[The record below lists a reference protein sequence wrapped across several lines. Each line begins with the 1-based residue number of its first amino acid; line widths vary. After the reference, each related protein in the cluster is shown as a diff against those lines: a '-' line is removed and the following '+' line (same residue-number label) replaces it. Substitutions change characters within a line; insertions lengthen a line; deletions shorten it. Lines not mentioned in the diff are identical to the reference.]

1 MGSRYYFLSSMSM
14 LRFSDKAP
22 VSWENFLSQARGN
35 VSESE
40 YDALCSIEDRSESQN
55 AFLVK
60 WKELN
65 RKLDDAVNAQ
75 RRQNLHREEKSGAV
89 FVDYEIGKTASAA
102 LNAKDPLEAEMI
114 LMRFRYDWL
123 EQQKGLDPFSEAA
136 LLSYALQLRILIR
149 KDLFTV
155 EAGNEQFSSMFDSIQ
170 NELNL
175 E

>member
-14 LRFSDKAP
+14 LRFPDKAP
-22 VSWENFLSQARGN
+22 MTWEDFLEQAKGN

-40 YDALCSIEDRSESQN
+40 YEALCSIDDRSESRN

-60 WKELN
+60 WSELN
-65 RKLDDAVNAQ
+65 RKLDDAVNVR
-75 RRQNLHREEKSGAV
+75 RRQNLHREEKAGSV
-89 FVDYEIGKTASAA
+89 FVDYEIGKTANAA

-136 LLSYALQLRILIR
+136 LFAYALQLRILIR

-155 EAGNEQFSSMFDSIQ
+155 EAGNKQFSSMFDSIQ
-170 NELNL
+170 KELNL